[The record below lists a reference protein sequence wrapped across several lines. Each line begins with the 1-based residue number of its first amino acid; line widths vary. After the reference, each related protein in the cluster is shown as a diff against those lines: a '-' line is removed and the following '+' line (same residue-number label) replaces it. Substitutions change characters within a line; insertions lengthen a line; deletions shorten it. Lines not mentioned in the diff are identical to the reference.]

1 MEHMAKLLY
10 QGHASFRLTTASG
23 KVIYIDPFAGEGYD
37 KPADLVLITH
47 EHFDHNAIDK
57 VPLTSRTVQ
66 IRSKDATN
74 GVDYYDFDYC
84 DCHIQAVPAYNSHHD
99 RKECVGYLVDVDG
112 LKLYFAGDTATTDY
126 MKEMA
131 DLYID
136 YAFLPIDGFYTMSP
150 EEATECAKLIAPK
163 HMVPIHSNPAMLQ
176 DMKQTMKVT
185 YERAMLMRPG
195 MELPLE

>member
-1 MEHMAKLLY
+1 
-10 QGHASFRLTTASG
+10 
-23 KVIYIDPFAGEGYD
+23 
-37 KPADLVLITH
+37 
-47 EHFDHNAIDK
+47 
-57 VPLTSRTVQ
+57 
-66 IRSKDATN
+66 
-74 GVDYYDFDYC
+74 
-84 DCHIQAVPAYNSHHD
+84 
-99 RKECVGYLVDVDG
+99 
-112 LKLYFAGDTATTDY
+112 

-131 DLYID
+131 DLHID